1 VVPDVRFLVVVLVFF
16 VVDFAG
22 VLLLVFAELDLPA
35 VLAGALLVVRDDL
48 LVARGAVLAP
58 ADADLL
64 ADDGVAIASMRVGG
78 LLGIVART
86 SLTASVCCSRVMRN
100 SWWPSRVATKYRYGT
115 FAGLAA
121 AARLATPGEATGPGG
136 RPLCT

>member
-1 VVPDVRFLVVVLVFF
+1 MHQVHRLRATGRREEIYFFDLVVFF

-22 VLLLVFAELDLPA
+22 VLALVFAELDLA

-48 LVARGAVLAP
+48 LVARGAVLAL

-86 SLTASVCCSRVMRN
+86 SLTASVCCSSVMRN
-100 SWWPSRVATKYRYGT
+100 SWWPSRLATKYR
-115 FAGLAA
+115 
-121 AARLATPGEATGPGG
+121 
-136 RPLCT
+136 